1 MGKRRRARELV
12 LQALYES
19 EFSDRTALQVV
30 EEQIE
35 RRGPSEEGADR
46 ARDLFLKTVEKRDEI
61 DRIIRSFLE
70 NWDFERLS
78 LIDRRLDIAA
88 ALWFL
93 HLQSE
98 QVFVADDAG
107 SPIVAPDE
115 VRQDVEA
122 REDEVVPFEAG
133 NAHPH
138 VTELELLE
146 GGELLLVQALEEGE
160 VHLVLVT

>member
-61 DRIIRSFLE
+61 DRIIRAFLE

-78 LIDRRLDIAA
+78 LIDRNILRFALAEVLYFPDVPSSVIIDEAIEIA
-88 ALWFL
+88 
-93 HLQSE
+93 QRYSSE
-98 QVFVADDAG
+98 
-107 SPIVAPDE
+107 
-115 VRQDVEA
+115 
-122 REDEVVPFEAG
+122 EAG
-133 NAHPH
+133 RLVNGLVDRA
-138 VTELELLE
+138 VKEFR
-146 GGELLLVQALEEGE
+146 GGEA
-160 VHLVLVT
+160 